1 MAEQVEISSLDLRFE
16 GYRLKNRAAE
26 RVLLASI
33 LENGIR
39 EPLQGVNTNRNRILL
54 NGFKR
59 YRCVMK
65 LNIGVVPYQALAGD
79 EATGIIE
86 LLRMSNSKSISI
98 LEQAK
103 LIDEL
108 KNIHR
113 MSVTDIAGLLEK
125 SKAWVSVRSGIIREI
140 SPPVM
145 ERIMNGQFP
154 VYAYMY
160 ILRPFIRINKIEKKE
175 IDEFVDL
182 VAGKGLSIRDI
193 EILAHGWFKGSEEFR
208 QQIRE
213 GDIAWGL
220 KRLKQASEPV
230 GDGCTTP
237 EREMIKCLEITQ
249 KYMNRV
255 VCKSKDDRF
264 KTGSFFV
271 QANLITG
278 GILRRTD
285 AFNQAI
291 RELHDR
297 TGQTQGDMADAQRG
311 SGKAQNSRL
320 FKRGSKNGGEHYQA
334 KGRVAGRFEER
345 QN

>member
-1 MAEQVEISSLDLRFE
+1 MRFE
-16 GYRLKNRAAE
+16 GYRLKNKAAE

-59 YRCVMK
+59 YRCARR
-65 LNIGVVPYQALAGD
+65 LNIGIVPYNTLADD
-79 EATGIIE
+79 EAAGIIE
-86 LLRMSNSKSISI
+86 LLRISDTKSLSI

-108 KNIHR
+108 KSVHR
-113 MSVTDIAGLLEK
+113 MGTTDIAHMLEK

-140 SPPVM
+140 SPVVM
-145 ERIMNGQFP
+145 ERIMGGQFP

-160 ILRPFIRINKIEKKE
+160 ILRPFMRINKIGNQE

-182 VAGKGLSIRDI
+182 VSGKGLSLRDI
-193 EILAHGWFKGSEEFR
+193 EMLAHGWFKGSEQFR

-220 KRLKQASEPV
+220 NQLKQTSEPAG
-230 GDGCTTP
+230 GDCTTL
-237 EREMIKCLEITQ
+237 ERGMLKDLEITQ
-249 KYMNRV
+249 KYMSRV
-255 VCKSKDDRF
+255 VFKSKDGRF
-264 KTGSFFV
+264 KTDSFFA

-278 GILRRTD
+278 GILRRMD
-285 AFNQAI
+285 VFNKAI
-291 RELHDR
+291 REFHDR
-297 TGQTQGDMADAQRG
+297 TGKTQGNPGDAHRG
-311 SGKAQNSRL
+311 DRQTANSTP
-320 FKRGSKNGGEHYQA
+320 FKR
-334 KGRVAGRFEER
+334 
-345 QN
+345 